1 MKFAIVGSGS
11 IGAAW
16 AITFARAG
24 NDVSVYD
31 VDPEKLES
39 LKSGLAKRLHF
50 LAVEELI
57 SENPETILKRISITT
72 NLVLCLEGATYV
84 QECAPERVEIKE
96 KIFEELDQLTNE
108 NVILASSS
116 SALGSSKFNSKMQ
129 HPERALVVHPG
140 NPPYLLSVA
149 EVVPSIKTSP
159 EITTRTIQI
168 LEQVGMHPV
177 EVKIEIE
184 GFVFN
189 RLQGAML
196 REAYCLVRDGVISPE
211 EIDIIVTKGLGKRWA
226 VIGPFGTSSLNAQ
239 GGIRDHASRMAESYY
254 RMGEDRNQDDPW
266 TTEMV
271 ESVASAMEKIFK
283 VEEWEFNVE
292 KRDRALAEIT
302 YDVEWADFCESKS
315 RRKFERW

>member
-1 MKFAIVGSGS
+1 MKFGIVGSGS

-211 EIDIIVTKGLGKRWA
+211 EIDIIVTQGLGKRWA

-292 KRDRALAEIT
+292 KRDRALAEINKLIVKSDNFNF
-302 YDVEWADFCESKS
+302 YDKD
-315 RRKFERW
+315 

>member
-1 MKFAIVGSGS
+1 M
-11 IGAAW
+11 
-16 AITFARAG
+16 
-24 NDVSVYD
+24 
-31 VDPEKLES
+31 ES

-292 KRDRALAEIT
+292 KRDRALAEINKLIVKSDNFNF
-302 YDVEWADFCESKS
+302 YDKD
-315 RRKFERW
+315 

>member
-24 NDVSVYD
+24 
-31 VDPEKLES
+31 KLES

-292 KRDRALAEIT
+292 KRDRALAEINKLIVKSDNFNF
-302 YDVEWADFCESKS
+302 YDKD
-315 RRKFERW
+315 

>member
-1 MKFAIVGSGS
+1 M
-11 IGAAW
+11 
-16 AITFARAG
+16 
-24 NDVSVYD
+24 
-31 VDPEKLES
+31 
-39 LKSGLAKRLHF
+39 
-50 LAVEELI
+50 
-57 SENPETILKRISITT
+57 
-72 NLVLCLEGATYV
+72 EGATYV

-184 GFVFN
+184 GFV
-189 RLQGAML
+189 L
-196 REAYCLVRDGVISPE
+196 RC
-211 EIDIIVTKGLGKRWA
+211 
-226 VIGPFGTSSLNAQ
+226 
-239 GGIRDHASRMAESYY
+239 
-254 RMGEDRNQDDPW
+254 
-266 TTEMV
+266 
-271 ESVASAMEKIFK
+271 
-283 VEEWEFNVE
+283 
-292 KRDRALAEIT
+292 
-302 YDVEWADFCESKS
+302 
-315 RRKFERW
+315 FERRTVWFEMA

>member
-1 MKFAIVGSGS
+1 
-11 IGAAW
+11 
-16 AITFARAG
+16 
-24 NDVSVYD
+24 
-31 VDPEKLES
+31 
-39 LKSGLAKRLHF
+39 
-50 LAVEELI
+50 
-57 SENPETILKRISITT
+57 
-72 NLVLCLEGATYV
+72 
-84 QECAPERVEIKE
+84 
-96 KIFEELDQLTNE
+96 
-108 NVILASSS
+108 
-116 SALGSSKFNSKMQ
+116 
-129 HPERALVVHPG
+129 
-140 NPPYLLSVA
+140 
-149 EVVPSIKTSP
+149 
-159 EITTRTIQI
+159 
-168 LEQVGMHPV
+168 MHPV

-292 KRDRALAEIT
+292 KRDRALAEINKLIVKSDNFNF
-302 YDVEWADFCESKS
+302 YDKD
-315 RRKFERW
+315 

>member
-50 LAVEELI
+50 LAAQELI
-57 SENPETILKRISITT
+57 LESPKTILKRISITT
-72 NLVLCLEGATYV
+72 NLALCLEGATYV

-96 KIFEELDQLTNE
+96 KIFEELDQLTDE

-116 SALGSSKFNSKMQ
+116 SALGASKFNSRMQ
-129 HPERALVVHPG
+129 NPERALVVHPG

-149 EVVPSIKTSP
+149 EVVPSNKTSP
-159 EITTRTIQI
+159 AITSRTILI

-177 EVKIEIE
+177 EVKREIE

-189 RLQGAML
+189 RLQGAIL

-211 EIDIIVTKGLGKRWA
+211 EIDLIVTQGLGKRWA
-226 VIGPFGTSSLNAQ
+226 VVGPFGTSSLNAQ
-239 GGIRDHASRMAESYY
+239 GGIRDHVSRMAESYY
-254 RMGEDRNQDDPW
+254 RMGKDRNQDDPW
-266 TTEMV
+266 TPEMV
-271 ESVASAMEKIFK
+271 DSVASAMEKIFN

-292 KRDRALAEIT
+292 KRDRALAEINKLIT
-302 YDVEWADFCESKS
+302 KSDNFNFYDKD
-315 RRKFERW
+315 

>member
-1 MKFAIVGSGS
+1 MKFGIVGSGS

-84 QECAPERVEIKE
+84 QECAPDRVEIKE
-96 KIFEELDQLTNE
+96 KIFEALDQLTNE

-211 EIDIIVTKGLGKRWA
+211 EIDIIVTQGLGKRWA

-292 KRDRALAEIT
+292 KRDRALAEINKLIVKSDNFNF
-302 YDVEWADFCESKS
+302 YDKD
-315 RRKFERW
+315 

>member
-254 RMGEDRNQDDPW
+254 RMGEDRNHDDPW

-292 KRDRALAEIT
+292 KRDRALAEINKLIVKSDNFNF
-302 YDVEWADFCESKS
+302 YDKD
-315 RRKFERW
+315 

>member
-1 MKFAIVGSGS
+1 MKFSIVGSGS

-57 SENPETILKRISITT
+57 LESPETILKRISITT
-72 NLVLCLEGATYV
+72 NLALCLEGATYV

-96 KIFEELDQLTNE
+96 KIFEELDQLTDE

-116 SALGSSKFNSKMQ
+116 SALGASKFNSRMQ
-129 HPERALVVHPG
+129 NPERALVVHPG

-149 EVVPSIKTSP
+149 EVVPSNKTSP
-159 EITTRTIQI
+159 AITSRTILI

-177 EVKIEIE
+177 EVKREIE

-189 RLQGAML
+189 RLQGAIL

-211 EIDIIVTKGLGKRWA
+211 EIDLIVTQGLGKRWA
-226 VIGPFGTSSLNAQ
+226 VVGPFGTSSLNAQ
-239 GGIRDHASRMAESYY
+239 GGIRDHVSRMAESYY
-254 RMGEDRNQDDPW
+254 RMGKDRNQDDPW
-266 TTEMV
+266 TPEMV
-271 ESVASAMEKIFK
+271 DSVASAMEKIFN

-292 KRDRALAEIT
+292 KRDRALAEINKLIT
-302 YDVEWADFCESKS
+302 KSDNFNFYDKD
-315 RRKFERW
+315 

>member
-140 NPPYLLSVA
+140 NPPYLRSVA

-292 KRDRALAEIT
+292 KRDRALAEINKLIVKSDNFNF
-302 YDVEWADFCESKS
+302 YDKD
-315 RRKFERW
+315 